1 MLAQDLPEQGQAA
14 RREEELPMIILI
26 YLFLLF
32 AGLLLFEILTAPEGY
47 EGEDGFRYGR
57 EDDEKPPLANEEGEE
72 A

>member
-1 MLAQDLPEQGQAA
+1 
-14 RREEELPMIILI
+14 MIILI